1 LSALYLAVAAAD
13 FAYHIVNAAHVGDQR
28 LGWNDVV
35 VGFQASL
42 FWPVDLGVQLLAQ

>member
-1 LSALYLAVAAAD
+1 VAAAD
-13 FAYHIVNAAHVGDQR
+13 FAYHIVNATHVGDQR